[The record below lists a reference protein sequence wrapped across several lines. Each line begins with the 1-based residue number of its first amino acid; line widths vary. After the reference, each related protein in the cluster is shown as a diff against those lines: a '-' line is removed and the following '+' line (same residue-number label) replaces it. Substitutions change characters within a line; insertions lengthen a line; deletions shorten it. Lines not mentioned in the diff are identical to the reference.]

1 VTNRI
6 SDHTKQNKGKNMSI
20 IEVKDLK
27 KDYKISKKK
36 EGLTGAIL
44 SLFHPQYEVKHAVK
58 GVSFNI
64 EEGETVGYIG
74 ANGAGKST
82 TIKMLTGILTP
93 TSGDISINGLCPTK
107 DRIKNNQKIGAV
119 FGQRTQ
125 LWWDIPVIESYKLIQ
140 KIYETPY
147 EDYQKNVDY
156 FSETL
161 GLKELLH
168 VPVRQLSLGQKMRCE
183 IAAAFL
189 PNPKIVYLDEPTIG
203 LDFMVKEKI
212 RKFIKQINKDRKV
225 TVILTTHDLQDIE
238 EICNR
243 IIIIDKG
250 MIMFDG
256 DLEEIRQEF
265 SKYSVAKILVK
276 EITPELQGFLQGN
289 LPNSV
294 ELVSTD
300 ENILNVK
307 FDRSQITIAGI
318 FDILAKYTTVLD
330 LSIEEVSIETIVK
343 TLYERKFAGA

>member
-1 VTNRI
+1 
-6 SDHTKQNKGKNMSI
+6 MAI
-20 IEVKDLK
+20 INVENLK
-27 KDYKISKKK
+27 KEYKINVKK
-36 EGLTGAIL
+36 EGLTGAVL
-44 SLFHPQYEVKHAVK
+44 SLFNPKYEIKEAVK

-64 EEGETVGYIG
+64 EEGEMVGYIG

-93 TSGDISINGLCPTK
+93 TSGKILVNGLIPTK
-107 DRIKNNQKIGAV
+107 DRIKNNMKIGAV

-140 KIYETPY
+140 KIYEIPINEY
-147 EDYQKNVDY
+147 KKNLEY

-189 PNPKIVYLDEPTIG
+189 HNPKIVYLDEPTIG

-212 RKFIKQINKDRKV
+212 RKFIKQLNKDKKT

-238 EICNR
+238 EICSR

-250 MIMFDG
+250 SIMFDG
-256 DLEEIRQEF
+256 DLDEIKEEF
-265 SKYSVAKILVK
+265 SKYAFASILVK
-276 EITPELQGFLQGN
+276 DITQELQDFLNGENVGF
-289 LPNSV
+289 
-294 ELVSTD
+294 ELLSID
-300 ENILNVK
+300 ENNLNIK
-307 FDRSQITIAGI
+307 FDRSEITIAGI
-318 FDILAKYTTVLD
+318 FDKLSNYGTILD
-330 LSIEEVSIETIVK
+330 LSIQDVSIETIVK
-343 TLYERKFAGA
+343 TLYERKSSGVGNAR

>member
-1 VTNRI
+1 
-6 SDHTKQNKGKNMSI
+6 M

-27 KDYKISKKK
+27 KDYKINIKK
-36 EGLTGAIL
+36 EGLTGAFI
-44 SLFHPQYEVKHAVK
+44 SLFNPKYEIKHAVK
-58 GVSFNI
+58 GVNFSV
-64 EEGETVGYIG
+64 EEGEMVGYIG

-93 TSGDISINGLCPTK
+93 TSGEVIVNGLCPTK
-107 DRIKNNQKIGAV
+107 DRIKNNKKIGAV

-140 KIYETPY
+140 KIYELPD
-147 EDYQKNVDY
+147 EDYKKNIEY
-156 FSETL
+156 FSKTL
-161 GLKELLH
+161 GLEELLK

-212 RKFIKQINKDRKV
+212 RKFIKQLNKEKKT

-238 EICNR
+238 EICSR
-243 IIIIDKG
+243 IIIIDNG

-265 SKYSVAKILVK
+265 SKFSVAKLLIK
-276 EITPELQGFLQGN
+276 EITPELTDYLKKTEDF
-289 LPNSV
+289 
-294 ELVSTD
+294 ELLD
-300 ENILNVK
+300 IEENVLSIK
-307 FDRSQITIAGI
+307 FDRSKITIAGI
-318 FDILAKYTTVLD
+318 FEKLASITSVLD

-343 TLYERKFAGA
+343 TLYERKSTGV